1 MARNISC
8 EGKKRQGG
16 FARWMWSIRDLV
28 ARHGVFGMR
37 FRRQYSHTLSRNIWK
52 KHCHIGG
59 FDNCCIH
66 VIFIRKIFP
75 HVAWA
80 FIGQKQQKSPHMAGL
95 HKKTNFA
102 ESMFTQ
108 CWAGGTPAPQ
118 APQRRRAK
126 SPGQR
131 PPAVQPSAGSA
142 PRHHRAHRQI
152 LKHGRNRCAR

>member
-8 EGKKRQGG
+8 EGKKRQWR

-95 HKKTNFA
+95 HKKTNLA
-102 ESMFTQ
+102 DYLVHSMLGWRDTSSSSTTASAGKKPRAKASCGSTQ
-108 CWAGGTPAPQ
+108 RRFCPSAPQ
-118 APQRRRAK
+118 G
-126 SPGQR
+126 SP
-131 PPAVQPSAGSA
+131 ANSETW
-142 PRHHRAHRQI
+142 
-152 LKHGRNRCAR
+152 KK